1 LGPWSEHGSQFYSC
15 NRYEEKTSI
24 DARDQQSKSRAA
36 LERYLHF
43 YNRYANHQ
51 QSAKLD
57 KELYEKTEKKME
69 EMQRSS
75 DLSWIEVQYLR
86 KAVEVLLK
94 SRSTLMWTYAFAYYL
109 AKNNATVLF
118 EDNQRDLE
126 MAVNLNN

>member
-1 LGPWSEHGSQFYSC
+1 MHVKIVSFNYQ
-15 NRYEEKTSI
+15 
-24 DARDQQSKSRAA
+24 
-36 LERYLHF
+36 F

-57 KELYEKTEKKME
+57 KDLYEKTEKKME

-86 KAVEVLLK
+86 KAVEVLLI
-94 SRSTLMWTYAFAYYL
+94 SRTTLMWTYAFAYYL

-126 MAVNLNN
+126 MAVSICFIIYRLKVYLNCWNNQWILAQS